1 MAASLTL
8 ARPTLRCISRVALF
22 RVILRAVLRPR
33 TRFSAPTVGTSYWRD
48 SPLYTSIKVPALSPR
63 HCVDLGFSAFALAVM
78 DPLQFPRNLVGSASS
93 ATTSSTGVA
102 RRTTHNNRVCT
113 HAQLLP
119 TMVYPSPQPGFLSST
134 IAGTR
139 NSANGRVTRQR
150 HLAQKTAVKWR
161 RWNT

>member
-1 MAASLTL
+1 M
-8 ARPTLRCISRVALF
+8 PRV
-22 RVILRAVLRPR
+22 
-33 TRFSAPTVGTSYWRD
+33 GD

-161 RWNT
+161 RWKSKTHTTVPRPLANNQVPQNCVKKRNDDDTF